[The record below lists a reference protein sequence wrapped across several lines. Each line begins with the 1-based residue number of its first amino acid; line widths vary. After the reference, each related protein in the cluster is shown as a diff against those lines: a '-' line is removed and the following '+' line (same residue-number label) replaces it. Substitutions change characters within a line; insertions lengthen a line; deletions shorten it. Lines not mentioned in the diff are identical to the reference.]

1 MQLSRKQIILIVS
14 LSGVAAILI
23 VGLILFLNYG
33 NKRDPVPQEP
43 ALPIPTDTPEP
54 EKTPTPVPTPLPT
67 DTPAPTPYY
76 LPLVPEGD
84 TRTPTPAPTATAT
97 PAPSPT
103 PAPEAAVPRIHS
115 DPHDGV
121 YNDHIREFMAIGTQN
136 GEALAVLLVHVEPP
150 QATVVAIPC
159 ETLAQ
164 VYTLGPDTT
173 VKSVDAAPLSCATAR
188 AETAREG
195 CWNLIW
201 AVKNLV
207 GFRAPA
213 YLCVDFNC
221 MDAFFSFVPA
231 LSAGDM
237 SIDLSAFRRM
247 AAESGETRAN
257 SMALFGVGLARYLGK
272 VSLWDMP
279 AFRSATS
286 GSFTSSLSVFELIAL
301 TRALKEVREYRIDVL
316 STQTING
323 VRMLSDA
330 ASMPF

>member
-14 LSGVAAILI
+14 LSGVAALLI
-23 VGLILFLNYG
+23 IGLILFLNYG
-33 NKRDPVPQEP
+33 NKRDPIPEEP
-43 ALPIPTDTPEP
+43 TMPVLTDTPEP
-54 EKTPTPVPTPLPT
+54 EQTPAPTPTPLPT
-67 DTPAPTPYY
+67 ETPAPTPYY
-76 LPLVPEGD
+76 LPLVPEGK
-84 TRTPTPAPTATAT
+84 TQTPSPAPTVT

-103 PAPEAAVPRIHS
+103 PAPEAAAPRIHP
-115 DPHDGV
+115 DPRDGV
-121 YNDHIREFMAIGTQN
+121 YNDHIREFMAIGIQN

-159 ETLAQ
+159 ETLAN

-173 VKSVDAAPLSCATAR
+173 VKSVDAAPLSTATAR

-213 YLCVDFNC
+213 FLCVDFNC

-231 LSAGDM
+231 LSAGDTT
-237 SIDLSAFRRM
+237 IDLSAFRRM
-247 AAESGETRAN
+247 AAQSGETRAN

>member
-14 LSGVAAILI
+14 LSGVAALLI

-33 NKRDPVPQEP
+33 NKRDPIPEEP
-43 ALPIPTDTPEP
+43 AMPVLTDTPGP
-54 EKTPTPVPTPLPT
+54 EITPTATPTPLPT
-67 DTPAPTPYY
+67 ETPSPTPYY
-76 LPLVPEGD
+76 LPLVPEGEAQ
-84 TRTPTPAPTATAT
+84 TPAPTAT

-103 PAPEAAVPRIHS
+103 SAPEAAVPRSHP

-136 GEALAVLLVHVEPP
+136 GEAIAVLLVHVEPP
-150 QATVVAIPC
+150 QATVIAIPC

-173 VKSVDAAPLSCATAR
+173 IERVDAAPLSSATAR

-221 MDAFFSFVPA
+221 MEAFFSFVPA
-231 LSAGDM
+231 LSAGDTTV
-237 SIDLSAFRRM
+237 DLAVFRKM
-247 AAESGETRAN
+247 VAESDETRAN
-257 SMALFGVGLARYLGK
+257 AMALFGVGLARYLGK
-272 VSLWDMP
+272 VSLWDIP

-301 TRALKEVREYRIDVL
+301 TRALRNVSEYRIAVLPTELKNDVR
-316 STQTING
+316 
-323 VRMLSDA
+323 VLSDA